1 MKKIILS
8 ILIFLFYI
16 NASLSHVGHYND
28 FNYLEYELFRNNKL
42 IGSHK
47 YDFNRNNE
55 NLTITSVVNFE
66 IKKLNII
73 LYKYF
78 AESTEIY
85 KNDKFF
91 EFRSTTKQNKK
102 DKYVNIK
109 ADYNKKKLN
118 IDGTSFKGSTN
129 LENIVGTWWN
139 HQIIKTAA
147 QISAI
152 SGRVIE
158 QEVIFVGKEEVK
170 IGDKTYKTLHFKF
183 KSSDETLPDSK
194 KLNTDIWY
202 EEDSYLW
209 VKAQFV
215 KQGNWEYRIKEVK

>member
-1 MKKIILS
+1 MADFSFAGLDGAVAAGLTTKMQS
-8 ILIFLFYI
+8 DQVSFDG
-16 NASLSHVGHYND
+16 ASLDDAV
-28 FNYLEYELFRNNKL
+28 
-42 IGSHK
+42 
-47 YDFNRNNE
+47 
-55 NLTITSVVNFE
+55 
-66 IKKLNII
+66 
-73 LYKYF
+73 
-78 AESTEIY
+78 
-85 KNDKFF
+85 
-91 EFRSTTKQNKK
+91 
-102 DKYVNIK
+102 
-109 ADYNKKKLN
+109 LN

>member
-109 ADYNKKKLN
+109 ADYNKKRCRYEQC
-118 IDGTSFKGSTN
+118 GS
-129 LENIVGTWWN
+129 
-139 HQIIKTAA
+139 
-147 QISAI
+147 
-152 SGRVIE
+152 
-158 QEVIFVGKEEVK
+158 
-170 IGDKTYKTLHFKF
+170 
-183 KSSDETLPDSK
+183 
-194 KLNTDIWY
+194 
-202 EEDSYLW
+202 
-209 VKAQFV
+209 
-215 KQGNWEYRIKEVK
+215 